1 MKKFTTY
8 VLVLSIVAVASVSF
22 ANPKCSHRL
31 ASSGNDLLKST
42 NPIKMRVAKNTIMKS
57 GKESTRTGVK

>member
-1 MKKFTTY
+1 MKMTAKFA
-8 VLVLSIVAVASVSF
+8 LVMSVIAFASVSF

-42 NPIKMRVAKNTIMKS
+42 NPVKMNVAKAPTSKS
-57 GKESTRTGVK
+57 GKESTRSGVK

>member
-1 MKKFTTY
+1 MKKAAKFA
-8 VLVLSIVAVASVSF
+8 LVLYVVAATSISH

-42 NPIKMRVAKNTIMKS
+42 NPVKMTVAKASNSNS
-57 GKESTRTGVK
+57 GKESTRSGTK